1 MPRTRGDGNTM
12 KEFGSDFHYIQPSG
26 GSGNTLRDFFPS
38 ASYYADGRQ
47 ALIDLYRSLG
57 WQRLWV
63 PEYFCYDVIA
73 SLKEAGLELR
83 FYADYPGKDDDD
95 NVNHD
100 ESFRK
105 GDALLRVNYFG
116 MRGYRS
122 SDKLMVPVV
131 EDHTHDLIGGWA
143 MNSHADWC
151 IASLRKT
158 LPIPEGGMLWSPVGL
173 KLPQAPAVS
182 EENEKIA
189 AIRWEAMKLKARY
202 LAGENVE
209 KAAFR
214 AGFVD
219 TEEYF
224 DRAEVCA
231 LDAESQSFL
240 RSFDIREWNKR
251 KWENW
256 ELLQDI
262 KKVGVRVLRP
272 ENRGCYPFSL
282 ILVFMTGEERNRVR
296 KALIE
301 KQVYPAILWSI
312 PHCPADGE
320 LLQFSNGMLSIHCDA
335 RYTKED
341 ILQMKSIIESTL

>member
-1 MPRTRGDGNTM
+1 MR
-12 KEFGSDFHYIQPSG
+12 EFGSDFHYI
-26 GSGNTLRDFFPS
+26 NTEKNSQNTIYDFFS
-38 ASYYADGRQ
+38 AANYYADGRQ
-47 ALIDLYRSLG
+47 ALIDLYRSQG
-57 WQRLWV
+57 WERLWV

-73 SLKEAGLELR
+73 SLKEAGLNLC
-83 FYADYPGKDDDD
+83 FYVDYPGNDD
-95 NVNHD
+95 NDNHNANV
-100 ESFRK
+100 RQ

-116 MRGYRS
+116 MRSYRGV
-122 SDKLMVPVV
+122 DKLNIPVV

-143 MNSHADWC
+143 INSHADWC
-151 IASLRKT
+151 IASLRKS
-158 LPIPEGGMLWSPVGL
+158 LPVPEGGMLWSPLGL

-189 AIRWEAMKLKARY
+189 AIRWETMRLKSRY

-231 LDAESQSFL
+231 LDKESQKFL
-240 RSFDIREWNKR
+240 QLFDIRDWYKR

-262 KKVGVRVLRP
+262 KKDGVRVLMP
-272 ENRGCYPFSL
+272 EDRGCYPFSL
-282 ILVFMTGEERNRVR
+282 ILVFTSVYDRDNVC

-301 KQVYPAILWSI
+301 KQIYPAILWSL

-320 LLQFSNGMLSIHCDA
+320 LFQFSNGMLSIHCDA
-335 RYTKED
+335 RYTKEE
-341 ILQMKSIIESTL
+341 ILQMKSIIESIL

>member
-1 MPRTRGDGNTM
+1 MI
-12 KEFGSDFHYIQPSG
+12 EFGSDFHYIQPSG

-38 ASYYADGRQ
+38 ANYYADGRQ
-47 ALIDLYRSLG
+47 ALIDLYRSQG

-83 FYADYPGKDDDD
+83 FYADYPGYWEDGKTLEAIQR
-95 NVNHD
+95 NGHY
-100 ESFRK
+100 RPT
-105 GDALLRVNYFG
+105 DAILRVNYFG
-116 MRGYRS
+116 MRSYRGV
-122 SDKLMVPVV
+122 DKLNIPVV

-143 MNSHADWC
+143 INSHADWC

-158 LPIPEGGMLWSPVGL
+158 LPVPEGGMLWSPVGL
-173 KLPQAPAVS
+173 KLPKAPAVS

-189 AIRWEAMKLKARY
+189 ATRWEAMKLKARC
-202 LAGENVE
+202 LAGEDVD

-219 TEEYF
+219 TEEFF

-231 LDAESQSFL
+231 LDTESQRFL
-240 RSFDIREWNKR
+240 RSFDIREWYKR
-251 KWENW
+251 KRENW

-262 KKVGVRVLRP
+262 KKDGVRVLRP

-282 ILVFMTGEERNRVR
+282 ILVFMTGEERNMVR

-320 LLQFSNGMLSIHCDA
+320 LFQFSNGMLSIHCDA

>member
-1 MPRTRGDGNTM
+1 MI
-12 KEFGSDFHYIQPSG
+12 EFGSDFHYIQPSSCG
-26 GSGNTLRDFFPS
+26 GNTLRDFFPS
-38 ASYYADGRQ
+38 ANYYADGRQ
-47 ALIDLYRSLG
+47 ALIDLYRSQG

-83 FYADYPGKDDDD
+83 FYADYPENND
-95 NVNHD
+95 NDNLNHN
-100 ESFRK
+100 FRP

-122 SDKLMVPVV
+122 TEKLMVPVV
-131 EDHTHDLIGGWA
+131 EDHTHDLICDWA
-143 MNSHADWC
+143 MKSTADWC
-151 IASLRKT
+151 IASLRKS
-158 LPIPEGGMLWSPVGL
+158 LPVPEGGMLWSPLGL
-173 KLPQAPAVS
+173 KLPKAPVVS

-189 AIRWEAMKLKARY
+189 ALRWGAMKLKARY
-202 LAGENVE
+202 LAGEDVE

-224 DRAEVCA
+224 DRADVCA
-231 LDAESQSFL
+231 LDTGSQEFL
-240 RSFDIREWNKR
+240 KSFDIRDWYNR

-256 ELLQDI
+256 KLLCDI
-262 KKVGVRVLRP
+262 KKDGVRVLQP

-282 ILVFMTGEERNRVR
+282 ILVFTAGEERDRVR

-301 KQVYPAILWSI
+301 KQIYPAILWNVPETS
-312 PHCPADGE
+312 DGE
-320 LLQFSNGMLSIHCDA
+320 VFIFSRGMLSIHCDA

>member
-1 MPRTRGDGNTM
+1 MI
-12 KEFGSDFHYIQPSG
+12 EFGSDFHYIEPQ
-26 GSGNTLRDFFPS
+26 GSGDNTLQDFFPS
-38 ASYYADGRQ
+38 ANYYADGRQ
-47 ALIDLYRSLG
+47 ALIDLYRSQG

-83 FYADYPGKDDDD
+83 FYADYPGCND
-95 NVNHD
+95 NDNLNANVDFNP
-100 ESFRK
+100 

-116 MRGYRS
+116 MRGYRC

-143 MNSHADWC
+143 LNSHADWC

-158 LPIPEGGMLWSPVGL
+158 LPVPEGGMLWSPME
-173 KLPQAPAVS
+173 LPLPKAPTVS
-182 EENEKIA
+182 DENEKIA
-189 AIRWEAMKLKARY
+189 AIRWEAMRLKACY
-202 LAGENVE
+202 LNGENVE

-214 AGFVD
+214 SGFVD
-219 TEEYF
+219 TEAYF

-231 LDAESQSFL
+231 LDAECQKFL
-240 RSFDIREWNKR
+240 QLFDIRDWYKR

-256 ELLQDI
+256 ELLRDI
-262 KKVGVRVLRP
+262 KKDGVRVLRP

-282 ILVFMTGEERNRVR
+282 ILVFTTGEERDRVR

-301 KQVYPAILWSI
+301 KQIYPAILWNV
-312 PHCPADGE
+312 PEVTEGE
-320 LLQFSNGMLSIHCDA
+320 VLRMSNGMLSIHCDA

-341 ILQMKSIIESTL
+341 ILQLKSIIESIL

>member
-1 MPRTRGDGNTM
+1 M
-12 KEFGSDFHYIQPSG
+12 KEFGSDFHYIEPQ
-26 GSGNTLRDFFPS
+26 GSGDNTLQDFFPS
-38 ASYYADGRQ
+38 ANYYADGRQ
-47 ALIDLYRSLG
+47 TLIDLYRSQG

-83 FYADYPGKDDDD
+83 FYADYPENND
-95 NVNHD
+95 NLNLNLNPN
-100 ESFRK
+100 FRP

-116 MRGYRS
+116 MRSYRGI
-122 SDKLMVPVV
+122 DKLNIPVV

-143 MNSHADWC
+143 INSHADWC
-151 IASLRKT
+151 IASLRKS
-158 LPIPEGGMLWSPVGL
+158 LPLPEGGILWSPMGL
-173 KLPQAPAVS
+173 KLPKAPAVS
-182 EENEKIA
+182 KENEKIA

-231 LDAESQSFL
+231 LDAESQRFL

-262 KKVGVRVLRP
+262 KKDGVRVLRP

-320 LLQFSNGMLSIHCDA
+320 LFQFSNGMLSIHCDA

>member
-1 MPRTRGDGNTM
+1 M
-12 KEFGSDFHYIQPSG
+12 
-26 GSGNTLRDFFPS
+26 
-38 ASYYADGRQ
+38 
-47 ALIDLYRSLG
+47 IDLYRSQD

-83 FYADYPGKDDDD
+83 FYVDYPGNND
-95 NVNHD
+95 NLND
-100 ESFRK
+100 NENLNLNFRQ

-116 MRGYRS
+116 MRSYRS
-122 SDKLMVPVV
+122 PEKLRVPVV

-158 LPIPEGGMLWSPVGL
+158 LPIPEGGMLWSPMGL
-173 KLPQAPAVS
+173 KLPKTPAAS

-189 AIRWEAMKLKARY
+189 ATRWEAMRMKARY

-214 AGFVD
+214 AGFVE
-219 TEEYF
+219 TEAYF

-231 LDAESQSFL
+231 MDKESQRYL
-240 RSFDIREWNKR
+240 KTFDVREWSNRKR
-251 KWENW
+251 QNW
-256 ELLQDI
+256 ELLCDI
-262 KKVGVRVLRP
+262 KGEGVKVLRP
-272 ENRGCYPFSL
+272 ESMGCYPFSL
-282 ILVFMTGEERNRVR
+282 VLAFTSGYDRDRIR

-301 KQVYPAILWSI
+301 RQIYPAILWSI
-312 PHCPADGE
+312 PHCPANGE
-320 LLQFSNGMLSIHCDA
+320 VFKMSNGMLSIHCDA
-335 RYTKED
+335 RYTKEE
-341 ILQMKSIIESTL
+341 ILQMISIIESIL

>member
-1 MPRTRGDGNTM
+1 M

-38 ASYYADGRQ
+38 ANYYADGRQ
-47 ALIDLYRSLG
+47 ALIDLYRSQG

-73 SLKEAGLELR
+73 SLKEAGLELA
-83 FYADYPGKDDDD
+83 FYTDYPGNDD
-95 NVNHD
+95 NLNVND
-100 ESFRK
+100 NFK
-105 GDALLRVNYFG
+105 AGDALLRVNYFG

-122 SDKLMVPVV
+122 TEKLMVPVV
-131 EDHTHDLIGGWA
+131 EDHTHDLIGDWA
-143 MNSHADWC
+143 MKRNADWC
-151 IASLRKT
+151 IASLRKS
-158 LPIPEGGMLWSPVGL
+158 LPVPEGGMLWSPLGL
-173 KLPQAPAVS
+173 KLPKAPVVS

-189 AIRWEAMKLKARY
+189 ALRWGAMKLKARY
-202 LAGENVE
+202 LAGEDVE

-224 DRAEVCA
+224 DRADVCA
-231 LDAESQSFL
+231 LDTGSQEFL
-240 RSFDIREWNKR
+240 KSFDIRDWYNR

-256 ELLQDI
+256 KLLCDI
-262 KKVGVRVLRP
+262 KKDGVRVLRP

-282 ILVFMTGEERNRVR
+282 ILVFTAGEERDRAR

-301 KQVYPAILWSI
+301 KQIYPAILWNVPETS
-312 PHCPADGE
+312 DGE
-320 LLQFSNGMLSIHCDA
+320 VFIVSRGMLSIHCDA
-335 RYTKED
+335 RYTKEE
-341 ILQMKSIIESTL
+341 ILQMKSIIESIL